1 MNLISRRN
9 VLLYGAAA
17 SALGFST
24 ETTNGATR
32 IPRCWC
38 GVGGHNKKLIQPY
51 KWGKN
56 HLTYFMLGRDT
67 HDMDSEIWDS
77 QFKLAFESWS
87 EVCPLAFSQVD
98 SQREADFI
106 IGVSRRRKLGFGKS
120 GDILA
125 WAQMPPYL
133 NFDGQLL
140 TVFDLAE
147 NWILPEEKRGIILR
161 TVAAHEIGHLLGLY
175 HSEDETALMHPYI
188 NDALKP
194 RADDIEKIQLLYG
207 KK

>member
-9 VLLYGAAA
+9 ALLYGAAA
-17 SALGFST
+17 TAFGFSIDT
-24 ETTNGATR
+24 ADGGKR
-32 IPRCWC
+32 IPRCRC
-38 GVGGHNKKLIQPY
+38 GVRVHNKELAQPDR
-51 KWGKN
+51 WGKK

-67 HDMDSEIWDS
+67 RDMDLEIWDA

-87 EVCPLAFSQVD
+87 EVCPLTFSQVD

-120 GDILA
+120 GGILA
-125 WAQMPPYL
+125 WAQMPPYR

-147 NWILPEEKRGIILR
+147 DWVVPEEKGGIILR

-175 HSEDETALMHPYI
+175 HSEDETALMYPYL
-188 NDALKP
+188 NDALNP